1 MIMASFISR
10 GNRRIG
16 AKDPVDDPILSSLV
30 LKLEKLEPRINGT
43 WQNVTV
49 CTLYRSCQVIALY
62 NYPKEYCEDCKIVYN
77 RCPWFAD
84 FQELNRDITNRS
96 CGENIKSI
104 KLGLS
109 IVIYLILFCI
119 NS

>member
-1 MIMASFISR
+1 MASFISR

-49 CTLYRSCQVIALY
+49 CTLYRSCQVIAQY
-62 NYPKEYCEDCKIVYN
+62 QYPTEYCEDCKIVYN

-104 KLGLS
+104 ELGLS